1 VDITQEYIKM
11 CEKAVEI
18 QGEWEPKVG
27 DYVKRRYTLL
37 GEEIDNR
44 IWSEEDRNEIIV
56 LHFKSTVGGYFHACN
71 EKGEERTF
79 NNQQETHKAMCLF
92 LPRQDQLQE
101 MWKGS
106 FELCRNGL
114 GEYQFDTLEDDF
126 FSTGMQKST
135 EIALLMGIMYQKFN
149 KTWNGEDWISN
160 V

>member
-1 VDITQEYIKM
+1 MDITKEYIKM

-79 NNQQETHKAMCLF
+79 NNQQETHKATCLF

-101 MWKGS
+101 MVEFTG
-106 FELCRNGL
+106 ELCA
-114 GEYQFDTLEDDF
+114 GETL
-126 FSTGMQKST
+126 
-135 EIALLMGIMYQKFN
+135 LLMEFVRSLPDKLLLVSWEQLWLAFVMNELYSKQ
-149 KTWNGEDWISN
+149 WNGEDWI
-160 V
+160 